1 MSNYFEINDML
12 TGLTLEKN
20 ENDNEEKEETRY
32 KLTELKKTKEKL
44 QPAFLR
50 DISFKDECA
59 KEPENEVI
67 NKNPNPITN
76 PSGVPILEQLSTR
89 KYNRNSKQIGVTNI
103 KPTGILGDANDLSK
117 RMDNYTLFRETNKT
131 IKKDKFVKTN
141 ELLNSRE
148 KIPNSLATA
157 ENFDFSFNKPNVK
170 GKYDDVKDTNEL
182 LNSRELKPNFITS
195 MHSTQFPIDTK
206 NSKNKN
212 NMDRHGNTKS
222 DNDKTISYEVN
233 NRDRDINAFFNMQKN
248 NNSGSTRPD
257 YNQIISERNMVPDYT
272 LVKRSGVD
280 DIDTDTPSQFNPGT
294 RPLMME
300 LPKSTRVISKQKK
313 VIENKFLKNN

>member
-20 ENDNEEKEETRY
+20 EEENKEVKEETRY

-59 KEPENEVI
+59 KEPENEII

-89 KYNRNSKQIGVTNI
+89 KYGRNNKQIGAANLI
-103 KPTGILGDANDLSK
+103 PNGILGDSNDVVK
-117 RMDNYTLFRETNKT
+117 RMDNYTLFRETNKNV
-131 IKKDKFVKTN
+131 KKDKFIKTN

-157 ENFDFSFNKPNVK
+157 ENFDFSINKPNVK
-170 GKYDDVKDTNEL
+170 GKYNDVKDTNEL
-182 LNSRELKPNFITS
+182 LNEREMKPNFISS

-206 NSKNKN
+206 NSKNKY
-212 NMDRHGNTKS
+212 NTKS
-222 DNDKTISYEVN
+222 YNDKTISYEVN

-248 NNSGSTRPD
+248 NSSGSTRPD
-257 YNQIISERNMVPDYT
+257 YNQILSERNMVPDYT
-272 LVKRSGVD
+272 LVKRSGD
-280 DIDTDTPSQFNPGT
+280 DNIDTYTPSQFNPGT

-300 LPKSTRVISKQKK
+300 LPKSTRIISKNKK
-313 VIENKFLKNN
+313 VIENKFLNNNNN